1 MADIEREVEELER
14 RAERV
19 RQLLRYAS
27 RAFVIEFAGTP
38 KAGKST
44 TVEAIRHFFSR
55 NGFRVY
61 ILEERAAVCPIPMK
75 GHLFF
80 NTWCAASMLAEL
92 LANVETETDIIIV
105 DRGLFDSLVWLR
117 LQEKRGEVTDDEAR
131 TIESFL
137 LLDRW
142 RTLIDLAVVMRVS
155 ADEAASREASQRIT
169 RKAGTI
175 MNPDV
180 LAAITESV
188 GEAIEQYA
196 PKFSMVIDHQTTGRD
211 VRETSVEIANKV
223 LGSLESFLNPEIL
236 VVPREAIELLPL
248 EHGGAFGDDAVRDAI
263 KCIQDNGSFMRRD
276 EAESNFDYVQII
288 PCGILANKDKD
299 EVFLFQRK
307 ETDPKSLL
315 YGKTTIWQGCH
326 VSKCGETNISE
337 LLQNVL
343 LERVSRSLFLSRV
356 FPISALGYC
365 WDKDDKAGSRHFGM
379 AYRIEIDNLHTAVN
393 LRNKEFKKRRGHG
406 IGGRF
411 VHWDELKS
419 EEINSTLESWSR
431 AILHGQGIKNG

>member
-1 MADIEREVEELER
+1 MADIEQEVEELER
-14 RAERV
+14 RAESV
-19 RQLLRYAS
+19 RQLVKYAW

-105 DRGLFDSLVWLR
+105 DRGLFDSLVWLI
-117 LQEKRGEVTDDEAR
+117 LQEERGEVTEDEAR

-142 RTLIDLAVVMRVS
+142 RTLIDLTVVMRVS
-155 ADEAASREASQRIT
+155 AEEAASREARQRIS

-175 MNPDV
+175 MNPEV

-188 GEAIEQYA
+188 GDAIQQYT
-196 PKFSMVIDHQTTGRD
+196 PKFSMVIDHQTTGRE
-211 VRETSVEIANKV
+211 VRESCVEIANGV
-223 LGSLESFLNPEIL
+223 LDSLESFLNPEIL
-236 VVPREAIELLPL
+236 VVPRQAIELLPL
-248 EHGGAFGDDAVRDAI
+248 AHGGAFGDDAVRDAT

-276 EAESNFDYVQII
+276 EAKSNFDYVQII
-288 PCGILANKDKD
+288 PCGILANED

-326 VSKCGETNISE
+326 VSKYGETKISE

-343 LERVSRSLFLSRV
+343 LERISRSLFLSRV

-365 WDKDDKAGSRHFGM
+365 WDIDDKAGSRHFGM

-393 LRNKEFKKRRGHG
+393 LRRKEFKKRRGHG

-411 VHWDELKS
+411 VRWDELKG